1 MVILFLFLIVILIF
15 HHMNEKEKPSQ
26 EVWFKGHYEMNLS
39 EFYKEL
45 NKAIEHNNLQS
56 IYQLSKIITRY
67 HFKNLD
73 N

>member
-1 MVILFLFLIVILIF
+1 
-15 HHMNEKEKPSQ
+15 MNQEDKPSQ
-26 EVWFKGHYEMNLS
+26 EVWFKGHTEIEINLT

-45 NKAIEHNNLQS
+45 NRAILHNNLQS

-67 HFKNLD
+67 HFKKLD

>member
-1 MVILFLFLIVILIF
+1 
-15 HHMNEKEKPSQ
+15 MNQEDKPSQ
-26 EVWFKGHYEMNLS
+26 EVWFKSHTEINLP

-67 HFKNLD
+67 HFKKLD

>member
-1 MVILFLFLIVILIF
+1 
-15 HHMNEKEKPSQ
+15 MNEKEKPSQ
-26 EVWFKGHYEMNLS
+26 EVWFKGKYEINLI

-45 NKAIEHNNLQS
+45 NNAIEHNNLQT

-67 HFKNLD
+67 HFRKLN

>member
-1 MVILFLFLIVILIF
+1 
-15 HHMNEKEKPSQ
+15 MNEKEKPSQ
-26 EVWFKGHYEMNLS
+26 EVWFKGHYEKKLT

-45 NKAIEHNNLQS
+45 NKAIEHNNSQT

-67 HFKNLD
+67 HFKNLE

>member
-1 MVILFLFLIVILIF
+1 
-15 HHMNEKEKPSQ
+15 MNEKEKPSQ
-26 EVWFKGHYEMNLS
+26 EVWFKGHNGMNLP
-39 EFYKEL
+39 EFYREL